1 MREIVVDGPSPL
13 VLPAYA
19 LPKQTREDRVLYVLT
34 TQVTF
39 HTSFGVQRIPA
50 GYVTDFASIPR
61 LVAWRIHPMSDHA
74 WAALL
79 HDWRYAIGEPG
90 KKSIADQMFRERMEI
105 DDVSAVRREIMYEAV
120 HLFGGGGY
128 KSAPRWWSTENFRDP
143 LTGDKVAPPF
153 RREDAFDGQLYGLE
167 PPSS

>member
-1 MREIVVDGPSPL
+1 MREQVVDGPSPL

-19 LPKQTREDRVLYVLT
+19 LPRLSREDRVLYVLT
-34 TQVTF
+34 KGVAF
-39 HTSFGVQRIPA
+39 HTSFGIQRIPA

-61 LVAWRIHPMSDHA
+61 LAAWRIHPLSDHA

-90 KKSIADQMFRERMEI
+90 KKNIADQMFRERMEI
-105 DDVSAVRREIMYEAV
+105 DKVNAVRRKTMYEAV

-128 KSAPRWWSTENFRDP
+128 EKAKTWWPTENFRDRH
-143 LTGDKVAPPF
+143 TGMPVIPPCQ
-153 RREDAFDGQLYGLE
+153 REDAFDGQPWGLE
-167 PPSS
+167 LPTS